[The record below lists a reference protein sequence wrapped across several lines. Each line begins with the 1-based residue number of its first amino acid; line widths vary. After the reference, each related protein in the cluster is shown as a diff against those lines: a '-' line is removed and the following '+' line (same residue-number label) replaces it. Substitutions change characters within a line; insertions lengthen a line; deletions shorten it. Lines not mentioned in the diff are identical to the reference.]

1 MIGVDSAKIEECV
14 FVGSMRSSDLT
25 SVTKIRYSLKK
36 EKEKGKLISKIVDIG
51 QSKYF
56 LKINLNK

>member
-25 SVTKIRYSLKK
+25 SVTKIRYSLGVV
-36 EKEKGKLISKIVDIG
+36 EREERPMEVFDV
-51 QSKYF
+51 
-56 LKINLNK
+56 